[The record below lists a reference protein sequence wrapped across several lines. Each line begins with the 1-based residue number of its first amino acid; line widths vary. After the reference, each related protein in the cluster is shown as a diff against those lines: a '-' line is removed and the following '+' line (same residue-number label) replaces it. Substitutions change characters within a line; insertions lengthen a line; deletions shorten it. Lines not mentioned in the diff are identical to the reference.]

1 MDFLTVIHT
10 KEFSGVPLISWLTCI
25 VALLGII
32 PLWIAG
38 IKMNQAKEMRWQR
51 IGATIMMGPMLWF
64 LFEPLWLMYDS
75 TWNETASV
83 AILIVLVACAIERY
97 VTLSAKLNTIDY
109 IRQKHDEDS
118 TSLIARV

>member
-1 MDFLTVIHT
+1 MDLLTVIHT

-51 IGATIMMGPMLWF
+51 IGATVMMGPLLWF
-64 LFEPLWLMYDS
+64 LFEPIWLMYDS

-83 AILIVLVACAIERY
+83 AILVVLVALAVDRF
-97 VTLSAKLNTIDY
+97 LNLRAKLNTLDY
-109 IRQKHDEDS
+109 IRQKSEEAS
-118 TSLIARV
+118 ASVIARV